1 MMSDY
6 FYNYSS
12 TTSYTLRKM
21 LPFGNHRV
29 EGFRMSDYLRHE
41 FSTLKKDGDKGFV
54 EAKFN
59 RERMVRESNGE
70 NEANKDSQIKK
81 DSPINQ
87 KVETEE
93 VIRPGEIRTINNKS
107 KKNTG
112 ENIPKLPPI
121 NK

>member
-1 MMSDY
+1 MNNY

-21 LPFGNHRV
+21 LPIGNHQDG
-29 EGFRMSDYLRHE
+29 EFIMSDFLRQE
-41 FSTLKKDGDKGFV
+41 FSPLKIDRDKEFV
-54 EAKFN
+54 EAKYN
-59 RERMVRESNGE
+59 RERMAMGSNGE
-70 NEANKDSQIKK
+70 NETNKDSQIKK

-93 VIRPGEIRTINNKS
+93 VIRPGEIRTNNNKS
-107 KKNTG
+107 KKKTG

-121 NK
+121 N

>member
-1 MMSDY
+1 MSDY

-21 LPFGNHRV
+21 FPFGNHRV
-29 EGFRMSDYLRHE
+29 EVFRVSDFLREE
-41 FSTLKKDGDKGFV
+41 FSRLEIGGDNEFV
-54 EAKFN
+54 EAKYI
-59 RERMVRESNGE
+59 RETMVRESNGE

-107 KKNTG
+107 KKKTG